1 MIKSVMIQMMK
12 VESVDEFDDDDDRP
26 WFRSEQN
33 GKQSLASVDERSAQF
48 PPTLSRSQ
56 RLVLLDMMVWFD
68 DM

>member
-1 MIKSVMIQMMK
+1 MIKLLMIQMMK

-26 WFRSEQN
+26 WFGSEQN

-48 PPTLSRSQ
+48 PTTLAGSQ